1 MRYVLTV
8 KRFFDKSVKYSSV
21 EAKINPQTSAFQY
34 LNTGLGI
41 SYQSFFSF
49 PSYFIPLGYSSC
61 GTDGRCSHAKI
72 AKLQNF

>member
-8 KRFFDKSVKYSSV
+8 KRFFDKGGKYSSV

-41 SYQSFFSF
+41 SYQSFFFLSPVISF
-49 PSYFIPLGYSSC
+49 LLDTPAVALVG
-61 GTDGRCSHAKI
+61 GVHMLR
-72 AKLQNF
+72 